1 VGRAGFAASSV
12 VWLQMRSG
20 LGFRCWNL
28 WVCSL
33 ARYQSFWF
41 LGIFNTWIPLPV
53 SWAYGVLLRWHGSAN
68 NMLKVPSNLSARCDV
83 SALHDLEGSA
93 HLRKLGIPSN
103 SLRAPLLTDW
113 SVMHDNTVRNFPCSF
128 CGV

>member
-1 VGRAGFAASSV
+1 MSQKFYFSRVLLRGAGFAASSV

-28 WVCSL
+28 WLCSL

-53 SWAYGVLLRWHGSAN
+53 SWAYALLLRWHGSAN
-68 NMLKVPSNLSARCDV
+68 NMLKVWRRHLVCMQRC
-83 SALHDLEGSA
+83 SALHG
-93 HLRKLGIPSN
+93 
-103 SLRAPLLTDW
+103 
-113 SVMHDNTVRNFPCSF
+113 
-128 CGV
+128 